1 MADQFL
7 EESLPVSVRMG
18 ASYADEHDVVISES
32 ANGNEYRTLRS
43 ASPRR
48 TFTVSFVGQN
58 ADLWNSLIALYH
70 RAHGTYA
77 GFRVRHLD
85 DHSTNGH
92 TLAPTA
98 ADQDLLLVS
107 AGVYQLVTEYGAGGT
122 PLSIGLPYRV
132 IHKPVA
138 GSVRVSVSGVEIG
151 AGLAVDS
158 TTGRVTFDANKTA
171 SITGISK
178 APNAVISCTNT
189 FAIGE
194 TVYITGVSGMTD
206 VNGKRVTIIANTGS
220 SITVDLNTTEYATWT
235 SGGTLNTRPQTGE
248 PVKAGCLF
256 DIPVRFATAIDIAHI
271 SRQHRETSQIDLVEL
286 LNP

>member
-92 TLAPTA
+92 TLAPTLE
-98 ADQDLLLVS
+98 DQDLLLVS
-107 AGVYQLVTEYGAGGT
+107 AGVYQLVKEYGAGGT

-132 IHKPVA
+132 IHKPLDLGALTDNISALWCEYLGEEAVVA
-138 GSVRVSVSGVEIG
+138 
-151 AGLAVDS
+151 D
-158 TTGRVTFDANKTA
+158 
-171 SITGISK
+171 
-178 APNAVISCTNT
+178 
-189 FAIGE
+189 
-194 TVYITGVSGMTD
+194 
-206 VNGKRVTIIANTGS
+206 
-220 SITVDLNTTEYATWT
+220 
-235 SGGTLNTRPQTGE
+235 
-248 PVKAGCLF
+248 
-256 DIPVRFATAIDIAHI
+256 
-271 SRQHRETSQIDLVEL
+271 
-286 LNP
+286 